1 MKYDCVF
8 FFFAHERSLLI
19 CDEGAE
25 ELKAAFGQK
34 EKTRAWKS
42 KIKTAGNG
50 KVYGYLLSHGR
61 PFDLKQLLFDLKQ
74 LFVLFSSVS
83 SDVCLA
89 VLPLFQKQSV
99 SIEYENHIF

>member
-50 KVYGYLLSHGR
+50 KVYGYRWLEGICCITRRKLI
-61 PFDLKQLLFDLKQ
+61 KLF
-74 LFVLFSSVS
+74 
-83 SDVCLA
+83 
-89 VLPLFQKQSV
+89 
-99 SIEYENHIF
+99 H

>member
-50 KVYGYLLSHGR
+50 KVYGY
-61 PFDLKQLLFDLKQ
+61 
-74 LFVLFSSVS
+74 
-83 SDVCLA
+83 
-89 VLPLFQKQSV
+89 
-99 SIEYENHIF
+99 